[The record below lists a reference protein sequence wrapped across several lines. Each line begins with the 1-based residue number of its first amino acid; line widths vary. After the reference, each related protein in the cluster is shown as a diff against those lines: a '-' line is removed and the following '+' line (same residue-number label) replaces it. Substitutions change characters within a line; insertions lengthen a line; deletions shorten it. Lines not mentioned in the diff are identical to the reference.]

1 MVNSAAAWSGYNG
14 EIDPPR
20 SREWLTAK
28 TF

>member
-1 MVNSAAAWSGYNG
+1 MVNSAAARSGYTG